1 MYFWRTSWSIISK
14 THPAHSCSSLS
25 QWPANVPM
33 AVTLATRSNGLVT
46 DVFQFDRSWAKQF
59 NVIDLIKCL
68 LAVKVWDKKYNTLF
82 YWIIAHV
89 SSLDLVIQREIWNP
103 ESSMSWVL
111 STPLK
116 AEVITLEAF
125 FSHPSAWRKNRNS
138 MNYGFMW
145 STQVQ
150 TIRAALH
157 LLWRMQEKDAFLKA
171 MTITL
176 WKKLAYMNHGSQCLI
191 VVRTNSMSGMAS
203 LWAWVNAVSL

>member
-1 MYFWRTSWSIISK
+1 
-14 THPAHSCSSLS
+14 
-25 QWPANVPM
+25 M

-68 LAVKVWDKKYNTLF
+68 LAIKVWDKKYNTLF

-125 FSHPSAWRKNRNS
+125 FLSPFSSEEEQKLHELWIYVKHTSSDYQSSSSSALEDARKGCISQSNDYHIVEKVGVYESWFTVPHCSENKFYER
-138 MNYGFMW
+138 YGIF
-145 STQVQ
+145 V
-150 TIRAALH
+150 
-157 LLWRMQEKDAFLKA
+157 
-171 MTITL
+171 
-176 WKKLAYMNHGSQCLI
+176 G
-191 VVRTNSMSGMAS
+191 MS
-203 LWAWVNAVSL
+203 